1 MADVAADAG
10 TRAEPVRLVLGTMSF
25 GDTVPEATA
34 RAIVETAVAAGIN
47 EVDTANTYAGG
58 AGEPMIGRILAEKLG
73 SVAVS
78 SKVGMQPAAGA
89 GRGPLSRA
97 AIIASAEA
105 SVDHVGGALDT
116 LYLHQ
121 PDRSTALEETLT
133 GVAEVLDRGL
143 AARFGLSNY
152 SAWEMVE
159 IQELSERLDLPAPR
173 RAQQLYN
180 LLARRLELEFLP
192 YAVSRGIE
200 TVVYN
205 PLAGGLLTGRY
216 SRDDQPDE
224 GRFGDS
230 ALASMYRNR
239 YWKPAPFTALAQLQ
253 SIAAQVGVP
262 MIELALRWL
271 IDAPGVSAILLGAST
286 PEQLTANIEAVGR
299 GPLDTEVRSA
309 LDAATGQL
317 LSDSPHY
324 AR

>member
-1 MADVAADAG
+1 MADLTAEAG
-10 TRAEPVRLVLGTMSF
+10 LRPAPVRLVLGTMSF

-34 RAIVETAVAAGIN
+34 RAIVETAVAAGIA

-58 AGEPMIGRILAEKLG
+58 AGEPMMGRVLAEKLG

-78 SKVGMQPAAGA
+78 SKVGMQPAVGA
-89 GRGPLSRA
+89 GQGPLSRE
-97 AIIASAEA
+97 AIITSAEA
-105 SVDHVGGALDT
+105 SVDRVGGALDT

-159 IQELSERLDLPAPR
+159 VQALSERLDLPAPR

-192 YAVSRGIE
+192 YAVDRGIE

-216 SRDDQPDE
+216 SRDDQPED
-224 GRFGDS
+224 GRFGS
-230 ALASMYRNR
+230 SVLASMYRNR
-239 YWKPAPFTALAQLQ
+239 YWKPAQFTALTQLQ
-253 SIAAQVGVP
+253 SIAAQADVP
-262 MIELALRWL
+262 MSELALRWL
-271 IDAPGVSAILLGAST
+271 VESEGVSAILLGAST

-299 GPLDTEVRSA
+299 GPLEAEVRA
-309 LDAATGQL
+309 AIDAATAML

>member
-1 MADVAADAG
+1 MADLAAEEGLRPA
-10 TRAEPVRLVLGTMSF
+10 PVRLVLGTMSF

-34 RAIVETAVAAGIN
+34 RAIVETAVAAGIA

-58 AGEPMIGRILAEKLG
+58 AGEPMIGRVLAEKLG

-78 SKVGMQPAAGA
+78 SKVGMQPATDGQ
-89 GRGPLSRA
+89 GPLSRE

-105 SVDHVGGALDT
+105 SVDRVGGALDT

-159 IQELSERLDLPAPR
+159 VQALSERLDLPRPR

-192 YAVSRGIE
+192 YAVDREIE

-216 SRDDQPDE
+216 SRDDQPAD
-224 GRFGDS
+224 GRFGSS

-239 YWKPAPFTALAQLQ
+239 YWKPAPFTALTQLE
-253 SIAAQVGVP
+253 SIAAEAGVP
-262 MIELALRWL
+262 MTELALRWL
-271 IDAPGVSAILLGAST
+271 VETDGVSAILLGAST
-286 PEQLTANIEAVGR
+286 PEQLTANIEAVRR
-299 GPLDTEVRSA
+299 GPLEAEVRA
-309 LDAATGQL
+309 AIDAATGAL

>member
-1 MADVAADAG
+1 MGDVAADAG
-10 TRAEPVRLVLGTMSF
+10 SQAEPVRLVLGTMPF
-25 GDTVPEATA
+25 GDTVPESTA
-34 RAIVETAVAAGIN
+34 RAIVETAVAAGVT

-58 AGEPMIGRILAEKLG
+58 AGEPMIGRVLAEKLG

-89 GRGPLSRA
+89 GRGPLGRE
-97 AIIASAEA
+97 AIIASAQA
-105 SVDHVGGALDT
+105 SVDRVGSALDT

-133 GVAEVLDRGL
+133 GVAEVLERGL
-143 AARFGLSNY
+143 ASRFGLSNY

-159 IQELSERLDLPAPR
+159 IQALSRRLDLPAPR

-192 YAVSRGIE
+192 YAVDREIE

-216 SRDDQPDE
+216 RHEDQPDH

-230 ALASMYRNR
+230 ALATMYRNR
-239 YWKPAPFTALAQLQ
+239 YWNRTQFTALAELQ
-253 SIAAQVGVP
+253 AIAAEAGMP
-262 MIELALRWL
+262 LTELALRWL
-271 IDAPGVSAILLGAST
+271 VGAPGVRAVLLGAST
-286 PEQLTANIEAVGR
+286 PEQLSANFEAIGR
-299 GPLDTEVRSA
+299 GGLDDELRAAV
-309 LDAATGQL
+309 DAATAGL
-317 LSDSPHY
+317 LAGSPHY

>member
-1 MADVAADAG
+1 MGNEATEPG
-10 TRAEPVRLVLGTMSF
+10 PPAELARLVLGTMSF
-25 GDTVPEATA
+25 GDTVPESIA
-34 RAIVETAVAAGIN
+34 RAIVEAGLAAGIT

-58 AGEPMIGRILAEKLG
+58 TGEPMLGRVLAEKLG
-73 SVAVS
+73 KVAVS
-78 SKVGMQPAAGA
+78 SKVGMQPSDGD
-89 GRGPLSRA
+89 RGPLARE

-105 SVDHVGGALDT
+105 SVQRLGASLDT

-121 PDRSTALEETLT
+121 PDRSTPLEETLT

-159 IQELSERLDLPAPR
+159 IQAISQRLGLPAPR

-192 YAVSRGIE
+192 YAVDREIE

-216 SRDDQPDE
+216 RLEDE
-224 GRFGDS
+224 PERGRFGDS
-230 ALASMYRNR
+230 ALAAMYRGR
-239 YWKPAPFTALAQLQ
+239 YWNRAQFTALGELQ
-253 SIAAQVGVP
+253 EIAAQAGVP
-262 MIELALRWL
+262 LVELALRWL
-271 IDAPGVSAILLGAST
+271 VDSPVSAILLGAST
-286 PEQLTANIEAVGR
+286 PEQLSANIEAVGR
-299 GPLDTEVRSA
+299 GGLDPDVRTAIDTATAPLLA
-309 LDAATGQL
+309 GA
-317 LSDSPHY
+317 PHY